1 MAKSRAPSKKKAEDV
16 EPEEPEEPSENGFVT
31 EFGDQEEE
39 SGRSAAVVLSENG
52 GSSGEGEEDRE
63 DDGEIRWSAEES
75 DSSDNEVVQY
85 VRAIRKGLIKF
96 DKPKEEPRFYLLW
109 GDDSSA
115 AENERHGLSYIA
127 APKPK
132 LAGHE
137 ESYNPSVEYIPT
149 QEYESLRSV
158 PAYENALKDLIDINI
173 DPESLKPKLPS
184 KKDLKPYPLTCYL
197 EYRGHSGPV
206 NSISMAVSGQ
216 WIASGST
223 DGTVRVW
230 EAETGRCLGVW
241 DVGEALQH
249 VAWNLLPELPILA
262 VSAGHEVHL
271 LNTGLGDAEGKMR
284 IKGLFHVEES
294 ILTDD
299 AGNSTS
305 VVSWV
310 RHEKHDGIM
319 LTHLK
324 TVSTVEWHRKGDY
337 FTTVMPNIC
346 IHCGMLGSAFTL
358 AFGILEPVAIFANW
372 PYQDPWHDLDLSCP
386 NPVRP
391 NGTESTKR
399 LDWPKGRRRWIGCP
413 CRPVRERV
421 EVLIAVVPSME
432 GGGREPWG
440 TMVEGKGGFG
450 GRDNGGWLL
459 SPWMLGGGQLEPGLR
474 EVSSI
479 AIHPGGDNVIVGSKE
494 GKMCWFDMGLSSQPY
509 KRLPLYYYLLQMS
522 VA

>member
-372 PYQDPWHDLDLSCP
+372 PYQDPWHDLDLSWLRE
-386 NPVRP
+386 VW
-391 NGTESTKR
+391 
-399 LDWPKGRRRWIGCP
+399 LLVVLWPGLKFIQALTYSLTNYARDSRA
-413 CRPVRERV
+413 
-421 EVLIAVVPSME
+421 VLIHQ
-432 GGGREPWG
+432 
-440 TMVEGKGGFG
+440 
-450 GRDNGGWLL
+450 L
-459 SPWMLGGGQLEPGLR
+459 SKKHTANDFKKLGAPPVSALEPGLR